1 VSECQSLIKPVS
13 GFFTTCHAMCRR
25 SAPNDAVTPHHN
37 VMAQGGAL
45 CYPSAN
51 NNEKEEIL
59 AKIAASH
66 HADHVFSVLREG
78 ATSAVAPL
86 EIAASWRRC
95 LVSHHIDPER
105 TEPPTVLSGMEL
117 RHARDYAGRLLRA
130 ADPELD
136 HLYGLVRNFDYS
148 VLLADRSGAIIAR
161 RTCDGDENGC
171 RNWRLW
177 TGALWSEDIEGTNG
191 VGTCL
196 AERRPVTI
204 HRDQHFRRRHTQLT
218 CTVAPIFNAMGEV
231 AGALD
236 ISSFRPDPTGRVL
249 PMVMASV
256 RNTAR
261 RIEQSCFHAFFS
273 RHLIMIL
280 PETEDTYSAPLLA
293 IDSDRKVV
301 GATHAARVA
310 LHLDD
315 AALAGSLGLSDLLA
329 GAPGLESS
337 SFVEAERSVVVGALA
352 QSQGNVKAA
361 AVSLGISRATLHR
374 KIRRLRLQRQHR
386 TRPF

>member
-1 VSECQSLIKPVS
+1 M
-13 GFFTTCHAMCRR
+13 T
-25 SAPNDAVTPHHN
+25 NNAVP
-37 VMAQGGAL
+37 
-45 CYPSAN
+45 
-51 NNEKEEIL
+51 
-59 AKIAASH
+59 H
-66 HADHVFSVLREG
+66 HADRVFSVLRE
-78 ATSAVAPL
+78 AEPSAAAEPPEV
-86 EIAASWRRC
+86 AASWRRC
-95 LVSHHIDPER
+95 LVNHHIDPEK
-105 TEPPTVLSGMEL
+105 TEPPAVLSGMEL

-136 HLYGLVRNFDYS
+136 RLYGLVGGLDYS

-161 RTCDGDENGC
+161 RVRGGDEDGC

-218 CTVAPIFNAMGEV
+218 CTVAPVFNAMGEV

-256 RNTAR
+256 RDTAR
-261 RIEQSCFHAFFS
+261 RIEQSCFHAFFG
-273 RHLIMIL
+273 RHLIVAL
-280 PETEDTYSAPLLA
+280 PETEDTYSTPLLA
-293 IDSDRKVV
+293 VDSDRRIV
-301 GATHAARVA
+301 GATHAARIA

-315 AALAGSLGLSDLLA
+315 AALAGSLVAGDLLA
-329 GAPGLESS
+329 TLPGPESG
-337 SFVEAERSVVVGALA
+337 SFAEAERAVVAGALA

-361 AVSLGISRATLHR
+361 AASLGISRATLHR
-374 KIRRLRLQRQHR
+374 KIRSLRLQPRHR
-386 TRPF
+386 TVPV